1 MPDPRSPDLDVR
13 DAPVA
18 CRLAVESDFS
28 GHEPFNICAPNT
40 IMANPTSELAKE
52 YFPDVTL
59 RTDRQGNWSGYGCK
73 KARDMLGFTA
83 RYLLEDH

>member
-1 MPDPRSPDLDVR
+1 MPDPRSDSQRPKHGDGNLDLV
-13 DAPVA
+13 
-18 CRLAVESDFS
+18 
-28 GHEPFNICAPNT
+28 I
-40 IMANPTSELAKE
+40 ELAKE

-83 RYLLEDH
+83 RYLLGDH